1 MSKLD
6 NNARIGVLDSGVG
19 GISVLKEL
27 IKVMPEE
34 EFLFYGDSKNAPY
47 GSKSTEEVKR
57 LTFEVVDHLLGKGC
71 KAIAVACNT
80 ATSAAVRALREAYD
94 YLPVVGIEPAVKP
107 AALDKEHPK
116 VLVMATPVTIREVKF
131 KRLTDRF
138 TDVADI
144 IPLPCPGLMEFV
156 ERGELSGDNLER
168 FLEELLMPYLKD
180 GVDSIVLGCTHYP
193 FVRKA
198 IEKIA
203 GPKVKLFDGAEGTA
217 REMKRRIEAAGLLRN
232 MPRADAPQVIFENSA
247 PTPEK
252 IKLCELLLQQK

>member
-1 MSKLD
+1 MKKLD

-19 GISVLKEL
+19 GISVLREL
-27 IKVMPEE
+27 IREMPGE

-47 GSKSTEEVKR
+47 GAKSTEEVKC
-57 LTFEVVDHLLGKGC
+57 LTFGVVEYLLGKGC

-80 ATSAAVRALREAYD
+80 ATSAAVRALRETYD

-138 TDVADI
+138 KDEADI

-156 ERGELSGDNLER
+156 ERGEISGENLDV
-168 FLEELLMPYLKD
+168 FLKELLNPYLKE
-180 GVDSIVLGCTHYP
+180 GIDSIVLGCTHYP
-193 FVRKA
+193 FVRA
-198 IEKIA
+198 EIERIA
-203 GPKVKLFDGAEGTA
+203 GPGVKIFDGAKGTA
-217 REMKRRIEAAGLLRN
+217 KEMKRRIAAEGLLRDT
-232 MPRADAPQVIFENSA
+232 PLGDDPQVIFENSA

-252 IKLCELLLQQK
+252 MKLCEMLLQQK

>member
-6 NNARIGVLDSGVG
+6 NNTRIGVLDSGVG
-19 GISVLKEL
+19 GISVLREL

-47 GSKSTEEVKR
+47 GAKSTEEVRR
-57 LTFEVVDHLLGKGC
+57 LTFDVVDYLLGKGC

-80 ATSAAVRALREAYD
+80 ATSAAVRALRETYD

-138 TDVADI
+138 TDGADI

-156 ERGELSGDNLER
+156 ERGELSGENLDR
-168 FLEELLMPYLKD
+168 FLGELLAPYLKE
-180 GVDSIVLGCTHYP
+180 GIDSIVLGCTHYP
-193 FVRKA
+193 FVRST
-198 IEKIA
+198 IEKLA
-203 GPKVKLFDGAEGTA
+203 GPGVKIFDGANGTA
-217 REMKRRIEAAGLLRN
+217 KEMKRRIEEAGLLRST
-232 MPRADAPQVIFENSA
+232 PRGEAPQVIFENSA

-252 IKLCELLLQQK
+252 LKLCEMLLQQK